1 MNKLFNGVA
10 TLIIYLL
17 VGQALAVLVLF
28 GVVAAKGGFTHE
40 KLRQMMAVM
49 QGVDLLVLRE
59 GVEADRAK
67 AKSEQ
72 LSLADIAEARARK
85 SRDLELRE
93 QELRNQ
99 LARATSM
106 HKVVVDETER
116 YQRIIADF
124 EQRLK
129 TLREGAIAQNLEN
142 ARLLLESVK
151 PVQAKQQIQKMLD
164 GGEMK
169 QAVAL
174 LSGMPIEKR
183 AKIVAEFKNEK
194 ESEELAEMLRLIR
207 AGEPE
212 TTVIDETAK
221 QLKQQ
226 QGS

>member
-1 MNKLFNGVA
+1 MSKLFNGVA
-10 TLIIYLL
+10 TLVIYLL

-28 GVVAAKGGFTHE
+28 GVVALKGGFSHE

-72 LSLADIAEARARK
+72 LSLSDIAEARARK

-106 HKVVVDETER
+106 QRVVADDTER
-116 YQRIIADF
+116 YQRMIADF

-129 TLREGAIAQNLEN
+129 MLREGAIAQNLEN
-142 ARLLLESVK
+142 ARLLLENMK
-151 PVQAKQQIQKMLD
+151 PKQAKEQIQKMLD

-169 QAVAL
+169 QAVSL
-174 LSGMPIEKR
+174 LAGMPIEKR

-194 ESEELAEMLRLIR
+194 ESDELAEMLRLIR

-212 TTVIDETAK
+212 ATVIDEAAK

>member
-1 MNKLFNGVA
+1 MNKLFNGLASLV
-10 TLIIYLL
+10 IYLL

-28 GVVAAKGGFTHE
+28 GVVALKGGFSHD
-40 KLRQMMAVM
+40 KLRQIMAVI
-49 QGVDLLVLRE
+49 QGVDLLALRE
-59 GVEADRAK
+59 GVEEDRTK
-67 AKSEQ
+67 DHSEQ

-106 HKVVVDETER
+106 QRVVADDTER
-116 YQRIIADF
+116 YQRMTADF
-124 EQRLK
+124 ETRLK
-129 TLREGAIAQNLEN
+129 MLREGTIAASLEN

-151 PVQAKQQIQKMLD
+151 PKQAKEQLQKMLD

-169 QAVAL
+169 QAVSL

-212 TTVIDETAK
+212 VTVIDETAK
-221 QLKQQ
+221 QIKQQ
-226 QGS
+226 GT

>member
-1 MNKLFNGVA
+1 MSKLFNGVA
-10 TLIIYLL
+10 TLVIYLL

-28 GVVAAKGGFTHE
+28 GVIALKGGFTHE

-72 LSLADIAEARARK
+72 LSLSDIAEARARK

-106 HKVVVDETER
+106 QRVVADDTER
-116 YQRIIADF
+116 YQQIIADF

-129 TLREGAIAQNLEN
+129 TLREGAIAENLEN
-142 ARLLLESVK
+142 ARQLLENVK
-151 PVQAKQQIQKMLD
+151 PKQAKEQIQKMLD

-169 QAVAL
+169 QAVTL
-174 LSGMPIEKR
+174 LAGMPIEKR

-207 AGEPE
+207 QGEPDV
-212 TTVIDETAK
+212 TVIDETQK